1 MVGGLISATITGA
14 AAVGTA
20 GGTMGALLDMNIAT
34 AENVQ
39 DVVSLVAAH
48 QPIELEQR
56 MDLWRRD
63 QMREPVPQA

>member
-1 MVGGLISATITGA
+1 
-14 AAVGTA
+14 
-20 GGTMGALLDMNIAT
+20 MGALLDMNIAT